1 MHDVGVSGA
10 YLRLFLA
17 FIYLRIGVFW
27 LTLTLGCMTGLYL
40 EVFLLFG
47 I

>member
-1 MHDVGVSGA
+1 MHGAGVLGA
-10 YLRLFLA
+10 HLGLFLA
-17 FIYLRIGVFW
+17 FIYLGIGVFR
-27 LTLTLGCMTGLYL
+27 LTLTLGGMAGLYL